1 MTRKEARE
9 AGFIIIFE
17 HEFQKLDAPS
27 LLELYYQYRDEVS
40 GQKEYLET
48 LVHTTLDKLPEIDAQ
63 IEENAKGWSLS
74 RLSKVSLATLR
85 IGISELLYN
94 PDIPA
99 GIIIN
104 EAVQLAKDYEGEKA
118 SAFVNGILSTVNKTK
133 RSAAEK

>member
-17 HEFQKLDAPS
+17 HEFQKLDASS

-48 LVHTTLDKLPEIDAQ
+48 LVHTTLDKLSEIDAQ
-63 IEENAKGWSLS
+63 ICEHAKGWSLS

-85 IGISELLYN
+85 IGISELLYS

-133 RSAAEK
+133 RNTAE